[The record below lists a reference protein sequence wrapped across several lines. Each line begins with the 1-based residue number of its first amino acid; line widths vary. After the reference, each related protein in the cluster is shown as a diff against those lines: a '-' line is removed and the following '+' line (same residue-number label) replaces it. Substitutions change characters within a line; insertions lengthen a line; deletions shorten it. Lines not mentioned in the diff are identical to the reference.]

1 MLSISNVDLS
11 FLAPEH
17 PAGSAPLPETTALA
31 MHAVPFAF
39 TGVVAG
45 MAGLNWIIRRRM
57 KRQAEGSD
65 E

>member
-17 PAGSAPLPETTALA
+17 PAGTTPLPETTALA

-39 TGVVAG
+39 TGVVAA
-45 MAGLNWIIRRRM
+45 MAGLSWIIGRRM
-57 KRQAEGSD
+57 KIREEGSD